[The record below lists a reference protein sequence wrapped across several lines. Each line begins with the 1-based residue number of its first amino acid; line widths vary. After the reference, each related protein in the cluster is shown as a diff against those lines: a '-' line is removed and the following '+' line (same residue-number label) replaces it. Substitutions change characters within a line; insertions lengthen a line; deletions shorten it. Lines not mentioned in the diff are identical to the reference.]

1 MRIKKILAS
10 SAIMLSI
17 GLIISLIIN
26 IFGWFPGHIL
36 NADIRANITVLVLAI
51 MMTISLSRIPYRNLN
66 PVRYSRSATRAV
78 LLGLVIAAII
88 PIIGFLIMKN
98 TSWENEAMGLVFV
111 AAAPFAASVVP
122 LSYTLRGDMEHAGRG
137 TILTYVFSLIWI
149 PFVVWVLLGEVVE
162 MTGVFI
168 TVLQII
174 GVPLVLSRLLTKVK
188 IDRDTM
194 GIMMNLFISFLVI
207 LSVSSTKFP
216 PVFAPIAL
224 FVVISAIRTFVVG
237 TGVEVVEKKLGVGWT
252 QRVTDVLMVSYRNKG
267 VAIALCV
274 ATLPGHLAPVAMV
287 AIATSIV
294 VEIIWV
300 VFMDSVLF
308 SKRRMKKETGLDRA
322 SEVGE
327 A

>member
-1 MRIKKILAS
+1 
-10 SAIMLSI
+10 MLSI
-17 GLIISLIIN
+17 GLIVSLIIN
-26 IFGWFPGHIL
+26 VSGWFPGHIL
-36 NADIRANITVLVLAI
+36 DAGIRANITVLVLAI

-66 PVRYSRSATRAV
+66 PIRYSRSVSRAV

-88 PIIGFLIMKN
+88 PIVGYLLMKD
-98 TSWENEAMGLVFV
+98 TGWKNEAMGLVFV

-137 TILTYVFSLIWI
+137 TILTYIFSLIWI
-149 PFVVWVLLGEVVE
+149 PFIIYIMLGEIVE
-162 MTGVFI
+162 MRGVFI
-168 TVLQII
+168 TVIEII
-174 GVPLVLSRLLTKVK
+174 GIPLVLSRFLTKVK

-216 PVFAPIAL
+216 SAFAPIAL

-237 TGVEVVEKKLGVGWT
+237 TGVEIAEKKMGIGWN

-267 VAIALCV
+267 IAIALCV
-274 ATLPGHLAPVAMV
+274 ATLPGSLAPIAMV

-308 SKRRMKKETGLDRA
+308 SKRRMKRETGLDRA
-322 SEVGE
+322 SEVSD

>member
-10 SAIMLSI
+10 SAIMLSL
-17 GLIISLIIN
+17 GLAISLIIN
-26 IFGWFPGHIL
+26 FLGWFPDRVLTAG
-36 NADIRANITVLVLAI
+36 IRADITVLVLAI

-66 PVRYSRSATRAV
+66 PVRYSRSVTRAV
-78 LLGLVIAAII
+78 LLGLVVAAII
-88 PIIGFLIMKN
+88 PIIGFLLMKN
-98 TSWENEAMGLVFV
+98 TGWENEAMGLVFI

-137 TILTYVFSLIWI
+137 TILTYIFSLVWI
-149 PFVVWVLLGEVVE
+149 PFVIWILLGEVVE
-162 MTGVFI
+162 MRGVFI
-168 TVLQII
+168 TVIEII

-224 FVVISAIRTFVVG
+224 FAVISAIRTFVVG
-237 TGVEVVEKKLGVGWT
+237 TGVEVVEKILGIGWA

-267 VAIALCV
+267 IAIALCV
-274 ATLPGHLAPVAMV
+274 ATLPGNLASVAMV

-308 SKRRMKKETGLDRA
+308 SKKRMKTETGLDRA
-322 SEVGE
+322 SEIGE

>member
-26 IFGWFPGHIL
+26 ISGTFPDHVL
-36 NADIRANITVLVLAI
+36 TADIRANITVLVLAI
-51 MMTISLSRIPYRNLN
+51 MMTISLSRIPYKNLN
-66 PVRYSRSATRAV
+66 PVKYNRSVTRAV
-78 LLGLVIAAII
+78 LLGLVVASLV
-88 PIIGFLIMKN
+88 PLIGYLLMKDHPG
-98 TSWENEAMGLVFV
+98 WENYSMGLVFI

-137 TILTYVFSLIWI
+137 TILTYLFALLWI
-149 PFVVWVLLGEVVE
+149 PFIIYATLGKTVDMTNVV
-162 MTGVFI
+162 I
-168 TVLQII
+168 TVIEII
-174 GVPLVLSRLLTKVK
+174 GVPLILSRLLTKVK
-188 IDRDTM
+188 ISRDAM

-216 PVFAPIAL
+216 SELAPLLL
-224 FVVISAIRTFVVG
+224 FVVISAIRTFFVG
-237 TGVEVVEKKLGVGWT
+237 TGVEFTEKKMGIGWS

-267 VAIALCV
+267 IAIALCL
-274 ATLPGHLAPVAMV
+274 ATIPHLAPYAMV

-308 SKRRMKKETGLDRA
+308 SKKRMKRETGLDRA
-322 SEVGE
+322 SEIGNP
-327 A
+327 

>member
-1 MRIKKILAS
+1 
-10 SAIMLSI
+10 MLSI
-17 GLIISLIIN
+17 GLIVSLIIN
-26 IFGWFPGHIL
+26 VSGWFPGHIL
-36 NADIRANITVLVLAI
+36 DAGIRANITVLVLAI

-66 PVRYSRSATRAV
+66 PIRYSRSVSRAV
-78 LLGLVIAAII
+78 LLGLVIAAIV
-88 PIIGFLIMKN
+88 PIIGYLLMKD
-98 TSWENEAMGLVFV
+98 TGWKNEAMGLVFV

-137 TILTYVFSLIWI
+137 TILTYIFSLIWI
-149 PFVVWVLLGEVVE
+149 PFIIYIMLGEIVE
-162 MTGVFI
+162 MRGVFI
-168 TVLQII
+168 TVIEII
-174 GVPLVLSRLLTKVK
+174 GIPLVLSRFLTKVK

-216 PVFAPIAL
+216 SAFAPIAL

-237 TGVEVVEKKLGVGWT
+237 TGVEIAEKKMGIGWN

-267 VAIALCV
+267 IAIALCV
-274 ATLPGHLAPVAMV
+274 ATLPGSHAPIAMV

-308 SKRRMKKETGLDRA
+308 SKRRMKRETGLDRA
-322 SEVGE
+322 SEVSD

>member
-1 MRIKKILAS
+1 
-10 SAIMLSI
+10 MLSI
-17 GLIISLIIN
+17 GLIVSLIIN
-26 IFGWFPGHIL
+26 VLGWFPGHIL
-36 NADIRANITVLVLAI
+36 DAGIRANMTVLVLAI
-51 MMTISLSRIPYRNLN
+51 MMTISLSRIPYKNLN
-66 PVRYSRSATRAV
+66 PIRYSRSVTRAV

-88 PIIGFLIMKN
+88 PIIGYLLMKDPG
-98 TSWENEAMGLVFV
+98 WKNEAMGLVFV

-137 TILTYVFSLIWI
+137 TIITYIFSLIWI
-149 PFVVWVLLGEVVE
+149 PFIIYIMLGEIVE
-162 MTGVFI
+162 MKGVFI
-168 TVLQII
+168 TVIEII
-174 GVPLVLSRLLTKVK
+174 GIPLVLSRFLTKVK

-216 PVFAPIAL
+216 SAFAPIAL

-237 TGVEVVEKKLGVGWT
+237 TGVEMAEKKMGIGWN

-267 VAIALCV
+267 IAIALCV
-274 ATLPGHLAPVAMV
+274 ATLPGSLAPIAMV

-308 SKRRMKKETGLDRA
+308 SKGRMKRETGLDRA
-322 SEVGE
+322 SEVSD

>member
-17 GLIISLIIN
+17 GLIISLFIN
-26 IFGWFPGHIL
+26 FLGWFPGHIL
-36 NADIRANITVLVLAI
+36 TADVRADITVLVLAV
-51 MMTISLSRIPYRNLN
+51 MMTISLSRIPYKNLN
-66 PVRYSRSATRAV
+66 PVRYSRSVTRAV
-78 LLGLVIAAII
+78 LLGLIVAAII
-88 PIIGFLIMKN
+88 PIIGFLLMKN

-149 PFVVWVLLGEVVE
+149 PLVIWILLGEVVE
-162 MTGVFI
+162 MTGVVI
-168 TVLQII
+168 TVLEVI

-224 FVVISAIRTFVVG
+224 FVVISAIRTFIVG
-237 TGVEVVEKKLGVGWT
+237 TGVEVVEKKMGIGWT

-267 VAIALCV
+267 IAIALCV
-274 ATLPGHLAPVAMV
+274 ATLPGSLAPVAMV

-308 SKRRMKKETGLDRA
+308 SKGRMKKETGLDRA
-322 SEVGE
+322 SEISD

>member
-1 MRIKKILAS
+1 
-10 SAIMLSI
+10 MLSI
-17 GLIISLIIN
+17 GLIVSLIIN
-26 IFGWFPGHIL
+26 VSGWFPGHIL
-36 NADIRANITVLVLAI
+36 DAGIRANITVLVLAI

-66 PVRYSRSATRAV
+66 PIRYSRSVSRAV

-88 PIIGFLIMKN
+88 PIVGYLLMKD
-98 TSWENEAMGLVFV
+98 TGWKNEAMGLVFV

-137 TILTYVFSLIWI
+137 TILTYIFSLIWI
-149 PFVVWVLLGEVVE
+149 PFIIYIMLGEIVE
-162 MTGVFI
+162 MRGVFI
-168 TVLQII
+168 TVIEII
-174 GVPLVLSRLLTKVK
+174 GIPLVLSRFLTKVK

-216 PVFAPIAL
+216 SAFAPIAL

-237 TGVEVVEKKLGVGWT
+237 TGVEIAEKKMGIGWN

-267 VAIALCV
+267 IAIALCV
-274 ATLPGHLAPVAMV
+274 ATLPGSHAPIAMV

-308 SKRRMKKETGLDRA
+308 SKRRMKRETGLDRA
-322 SEVGE
+322 SEVSD